1 MDTITLTDS
10 NYLDYINQDV
20 IAFSFS
26 YAGSQG
32 KKCTIYIINKLGYVF
47 YANFA
52 KDIKHEHVE
61 EVCTALKTVEYGM
74 FQSNNMDKNWRPV
87 YLGGGNFLQ
96 INASIYDDFKNI
108 VNERMSK
115 DENCFLYSNWID
127 IVLTI
132 IRR

>member
-1 MDTITLTDS
+1 MDIITLTDS
-10 NYLDYINQDV
+10 NYLDYINQNV

-32 KKCTIYIINKLGYVF
+32 KKCTIINKLGYVF

-61 EVCTALKTVEYGM
+61 DVCAPLKTVECGM
-74 FQSNNMDKNWRPV
+74 FQSGNKDKNWCPV

-96 INASIYDDFKNI
+96 VNASIYDDFKSI
-108 VNERMSK
+108 VNERMNK
-115 DENCFLYSNWID
+115 DKNFFLYSNWID

-132 IRR
+132 IRA